1 MGQFGVG
8 QGLKRIEDVR
18 FLTGQGRY
26 TDDIHLPDEAHM
38 ALVRSPLAH
47 AEITGIDTAEAKEMP
62 GVLLVLT
69 AEDLQAEGVG
79 DIPVLAKMRGRDGEV
94 KQPPHPVLA
103 RGRARHVGDPVAI
116 VVAETPEQAAEA
128 AEAVVVDYEP
138 LDAVTDARLALRPDA
153 PELHPEAP
161 GNLAMVW
168 EHGDRAAVEAAFA
181 DAERV
186 ARIELVNNR
195 LVVNSMEPRVAIGE
209 YDPASERMTLT
220 TPTQGIFRLHSQ
232 IAETILGIPK
242 DKLHIVTPDVG
253 GGFGMKIF
261 CYAEQVLVLIAARRL
276 QRPVRWC
283 GGRNESFQ
291 SDIQGRDHRTLAE
304 MAMDGEGRFLG
315 IRVTTQANLG
325 AYLSNFGPYIPTGAS
340 TQMYSG
346 LYRIPAIYAEVH
358 CAFTNTVPVD
368 AYRGAG
374 RPEAAYCMERLV
386 DACAR
391 EIGVGPREIRLKN
404 FIRPED
410 LPYETKMGPVYDSGD
425 PARLLE
431 KASELADWQGAAE
444 RKTETRGRGRYRGIG
459 LASYVEACGGIGEE
473 EARIA
478 LDEDGGVTLVIGTMT
493 NGQGHHTAY
502 AQILNDVL
510 GVAPDQV
517 RMIQGDSDIV
527 KRGGGTGGSRSLLM
541 GGVAT
546 ERAGEKVIE
555 RARKVAGHLLEAAA
569 ADIEFADGVFTV
581 AGTDKRVTLAE
592 VAKASHGEELP
603 EEIAG
608 PIEETGGYKA
618 EAMTFP
624 NGCHVCELEV
634 DEATGEVEIVRYV
647 VVDDFGK
654 VVNPMMALGQVHGGT
669 AQGIGQAL
677 LEHTV
682 YDEEGQL
689 ITASFMDY
697 TMPRADD
704 TPDYEVTL
712 VEDMPCTTNPLGVK
726 GAGEAGAIG
735 APPAIINALLDALAP
750 LGVTHIDMPAT
761 PERVW
766 RAMRDARQARAAHA
780 AE

>member
-8 QGLKRIEDVR
+8 QGIKRLEDVR
-18 FLTGQGRY
+18 FLTGHGRY
-26 TDDIHLPDEAHM
+26 TDDIQLPNQTHM
-38 ALVRSPLAH
+38 AVVRSPLAH
-47 AEITGIDTAEAKEMP
+47 AEITALDTAEAKEMP

-69 AEDLQAEGVG
+69 AEDLEAEGVG
-79 DIPVLAKMRGRDGEV
+79 GIPALAKIKGRDGEV

-103 RGRARHVGDPVAI
+103 RGRVRHVGDPVAV
-116 VVAETPEQAAEA
+116 VVAETAEQAAEA
-128 AEAVVVDYEP
+128 AEVVMVDYEP
-138 LDAVTDARLALRPDA
+138 LSAVTGASRALEAGA

-161 GNLAMVW
+161 GNLALTW
-168 EHGDRAAVEAAFA
+168 EHGDRAAVDEAFA
-181 DAERV
+181 KAERV

-195 LVVNSMEPRVAIGE
+195 LVANSLEPRMAIGD
-209 YDPASERMTLT
+209 YDEATDRMTLT
-220 TPTQGIFRLHSQ
+220 TPSQGIFRLHSQ
-232 IAETILGIPK
+232 IAETILGTTT

-261 CYAEQVLVLIAARRL
+261 CYAEQVLVLVAARRL
-276 QRPVRWC
+276 KRPVRWISS
-283 GGRNESFQ
+283 RNEAFQ
-291 SDIQGRDHRTLAE
+291 SDVQGRDHETLAE
-304 MAMDGEGRFLG
+304 MAMDAEGRFLG
-315 IRVTTQANLG
+315 VRVTTKANLG
-325 AYLSNFGPYIPTGAS
+325 AYLSNFASYIPTAAS

-346 LYRIPAIYAEVH
+346 LYRIPAIFAEVQ

-391 EIGVGPREIRLKN
+391 EMGVDAREIRLRN

-425 PARLLE
+425 PAALLE
-431 KASELADWQGAAE
+431 QATEQAGWAGVAE
-444 RKTETRGRGRYRGIG
+444 RKADARARGRLRGIG

-473 EARIA
+473 EARVA
-478 LDEDGGVTLVIGTMT
+478 LEADGGISLVIGTMT

-502 AQILNDVL
+502 AQILNDML
-510 GVAPDQV
+510 GVAPEQV

-527 KRGGGTGGSRSLLM
+527 KRGGGTGGSRSVLM
-541 GGVAT
+541 GGMAT
-546 ERAGEKVIE
+546 ERASEKVIE

-569 ADIEFADGVFTV
+569 ADIEFDDGVFTV
-581 AGTDKRVTLAE
+581 AGTDKRVTLAD
-592 VAKASHGEELP
+592 VAKATHGEELP
-603 EEIAG
+603 EDLAG
-608 PIEETGGYKA
+608 PIEETGDYKA
-618 EAMTFP
+618 EGLTFP

-634 DEATGEVEIVRYV
+634 DEATGTVEILRYV

-654 VVNPMMALGQVHGGT
+654 VINPMMALGQVHGGT

-689 ITASFMDY
+689 ITASLMDY
-697 TMPRADD
+697 TMPRASD

-712 VEDMPCTTNPLGVK
+712 VEDMPCKTNPLGMK
-726 GAGEAGAIG
+726 GAGEAGSIG
-735 APPAIINALLDALAP
+735 APPAIMNALMDALSP
-750 LGVTHIDMPAT
+750 LGVTRLDMPAT

-766 RAMRDARQARAAHA
+766 RAMRDAQRAAPAQA